1 MKQLDLKI
9 VADEMLSEM
18 SGITRASENTLE
30 AYSRDIKEFV
40 NFCSEKEINSIDR
53 VSERT
58 IRHFIIRLNEN
69 ESTKSTIS
77 RKLSSLRRLFLFAIK
92 NGYIEKNPIRR
103 VSNPR
108 IRRKIPEI
116 INVDSYLE
124 IFSLVDKNNVDKK
137 IEVKE
142 AKQIKAI
149 FELLYGCA
157 LRVSELCSLDAGDVD
172 FHGMSIRVLGKGSK
186 VRVVPL
192 GSKSAEV
199 LKDYLGTLS
208 AKSHSVPLFVDENGE
223 RITRHYI
230 YRLVKSYLKDITDIK
245 KKSPHILRHSAAT
258 HMLDNEADIM
268 AVKEILGHENLST
281 TQIYTHV
288 SVERLKKSYKKAHP
302 KS

>member
-92 NGYIEKNPIRR
+92 NEYIEKNPIRR

-157 LRVSELCSLDAGDVD
+157 LR
-172 FHGMSIRVLGKGSK
+172 
-186 VRVVPL
+186 
-192 GSKSAEV
+192 
-199 LKDYLGTLS
+199 
-208 AKSHSVPLFVDENGE
+208 
-223 RITRHYI
+223 
-230 YRLVKSYLKDITDIK
+230 
-245 KKSPHILRHSAAT
+245 
-258 HMLDNEADIM
+258 
-268 AVKEILGHENLST
+268 
-281 TQIYTHV
+281 
-288 SVERLKKSYKKAHP
+288 
-302 KS
+302 

>member
-1 MKQLDLKI
+1 MKQLDLKT

-92 NGYIEKNPIRR
+92 NEYIEKNPIDKIP
-103 VSNPR
+103 NPKVT
-108 IRRKIPEI
+108 RKLPEI

-124 IFSLVDKNNVDKK
+124 IFSLVDKEN
-137 IEVKE
+137 EVKE
-142 AKQIKAI
+142 SRQIKAI

-157 LRVSELCSLDAGDVD
+157 LRVSELCSLDVGDVD

-208 AKSHSVPLFVDENGE
+208 AKSHSVPLFAEENGE
-223 RITRHYI
+223 RITRHYV
-230 YRLVKSYLKDITDIK
+230 YRLVKKYLSKVTDID